1 MTKQE
6 YVKQVGKGLRC
17 SSVKKSEILK
27 QLDSD
32 IEIAL
37 GEGREL
43 SKILEEMGQPEILA
57 EEFNENMDE
66 KERKNEEKVFHGR
79 KRRRI
84 LCIFGVILAV
94 LAAIAGLAYW
104 MFPKGRDI
112 EKSKSFDSAQV
123 RSLTEEVIELFSAG
137 EYETLEDYACE
148 ELKKALE
155 QTGFH
160 AIRDYISPDWG
171 ELRTIGNIYMVEIHE
186 RNKVYAAVQVSASY
200 ENVNVTYTL
209 SFNRQ
214 MQLYGFYIR

>member
-57 EEFNENMDE
+57 EEF
-66 KERKNEEKVFHGR
+66 HGR

-112 EKSKSFDSAQV
+112 EKSKIFDSAQV